1 MKKIKVGLTSHAST
15 DQPLTVPAPSSAN
28 NLASYES
35 DIPRTEK
42 GKMTKPLSLTRL
54 AGTHTHRRARPR
66 ARDTYTRTHTME
78 PNADSLSRSTS
89 PLRVLVGSLVFAA
102 LLFALGNDFMLPWG
116 PGFAVA
122 LIWVVA
128 MLGGAAM
135 KVFVV
140 TCCASA

>member
-1 MKKIKVGLTSHAST
+1 MWLQRSFVRVQQGG
-15 DQPLTVPAPSSAN
+15 D
-28 NLASYES
+28 
-35 DIPRTEK
+35 K
-42 GKMTKPLSLTRL
+42 GYFSNSNATRL
-54 AGTHTHRRARPR
+54 LAVPFLYVEPALSVVEPTYRRARPR